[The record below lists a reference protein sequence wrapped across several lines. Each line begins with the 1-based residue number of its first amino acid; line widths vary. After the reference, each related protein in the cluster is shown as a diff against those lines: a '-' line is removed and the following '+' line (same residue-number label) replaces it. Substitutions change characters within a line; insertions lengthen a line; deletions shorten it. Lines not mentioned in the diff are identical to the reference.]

1 MIEKLIEKSR
11 VLIEALPYIQSFK
24 GKKVVVKYGGATMGS
39 KEKDNT
45 ILKDIVFM
53 SAVGMQPIIVHG
65 GGGLISFRMK
75 EAGKEPVFVE
85 GLRVTDRETFS
96 IVREV
101 LVDVINP
108 AIVSEIEKLRGKAA
122 GLSGETE
129 GLIRAKKHPPVRS
142 TAPGGSKTS
151 ADIGFVGTAEHIDG
165 ERLSEL
171 CDEGIIPVIA
181 PIGLGDDGALYNLNA
196 DTVASKVAVAVGAMK
211 LVFLTDVDGIIKE
224 GEVLSTITLDEVN
237 HLISE
242 GFIAGGM
249 LPKVRAGMEA
259 IEGGVKKTHIIHGK
273 IPHTLLLE
281 IYTTKGIGTE
291 ITR

>member
-45 ILKDIVFM
+45 ILRDIVFM

-75 EAGKEPVFVE
+75 DAGKEPRFVE
-85 GLRVTDRETFS
+85 GLRVTDGETFA

-108 AIVSEIEKLRGKAA
+108 AIVGEIEKLQGKAA
-122 GLSGETE
+122 GLSGEIE
-129 GLIRAKKHPPVRS
+129 GLLRAKKHPPVKS
-142 TAPGGSKTS
+142 TAPDGSEEMV
-151 ADIGFVGTAEHIDG
+151 DIGFVGIAEYIDG
-165 ERLSEL
+165 AMLSGM
-171 CDEGIIPVIA
+171 CADGVIPVIA
-181 PIGLGDDGALYNLNA
+181 PVGRGDDGELYNLNA
-196 DTVASKVAVAVGAMK
+196 DTVASKVAVAVGAEK

-224 GEVLSTITLDEVN
+224 GEILSTITTDEVN

-242 GFIAGGM
+242 GYIAGGM
-249 LPKVRAGMEA
+249 IPKVRAGMDA
-259 IEGGVKKTHIIHGK
+259 LAGGVKKTHIIHGN

-291 ITR
+291 IAQ